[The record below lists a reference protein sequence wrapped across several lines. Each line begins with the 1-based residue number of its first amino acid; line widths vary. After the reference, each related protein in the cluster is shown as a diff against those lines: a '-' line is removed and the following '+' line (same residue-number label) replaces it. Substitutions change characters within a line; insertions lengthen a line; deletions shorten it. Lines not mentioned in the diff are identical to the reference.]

1 MKTYT
6 EKSIQKELSE
16 LKDWKFI
23 NNGIEKNF
31 KFLDFSKA
39 LDFIVQVG
47 LFAEKANHHPELF
60 NIYNKVT
67 IRLTTHD
74 ADGVTDKDI
83 DLAKNIESIL

>member
-31 KFLDFSKA
+31 KFLDYPDLRRNHSEHFQYA
-39 LDFIVQVG
+39 LQKDF
-47 LFAEKANHHPELF
+47 L
-60 NIYNKVT
+60 
-67 IRLTTHD
+67 
-74 ADGVTDKDI
+74 
-83 DLAKNIESIL
+83 